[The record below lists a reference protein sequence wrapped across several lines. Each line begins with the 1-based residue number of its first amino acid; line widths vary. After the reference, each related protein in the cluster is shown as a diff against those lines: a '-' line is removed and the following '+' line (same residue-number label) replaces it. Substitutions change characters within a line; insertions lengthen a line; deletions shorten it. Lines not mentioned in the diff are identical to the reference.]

1 MMQMGQVQQRI
12 TQIEQCADDAMSAV
26 RGGNAPDDLK
36 RSVDEMHRKARE
48 AKQMCGTQAGN
59 DESQVVRTVDD
70 LEQAGDRAMQ
80 ACHRAGN
87 VDPQVQSAVQRA
99 HDEISSLKKQLH

>member
-1 MMQMGQVQQRI
+1 MMQMNQVQQRI
-12 TQIEQCADDAMSAV
+12 NQIEQCADEAMAAV
-26 RGGNAPDDLK
+26 RSGNAPDDL
-36 RSVDEMHRKARE
+36 RQRVNEMHSKARA

-80 ACHRAGN
+80 ACRKAGS
-87 VDPQVQSAVQRA
+87 VDPQVSSAVQRA

>member
-26 RGGNAPDDLK
+26 RGGNAPDELK
-36 RSVDEMHRKARE
+36 QSVDEMHRKARA
-48 AKQMCGTQAGN
+48 AKQMCVTQAGN

-80 ACHRAGN
+80 ACRRAGN

>member
-1 MMQMGQVQQRI
+1 MMQMNQVQQRI
-12 TQIEQCADDAMSAV
+12 SQIEQCADEAMAAV
-26 RGGNAPDDLK
+26 RGGNAPDDL
-36 RSVDEMHRKARE
+36 RQRVNEMHTKARE

-70 LEQAGDRAMQ
+70 LEQAGDRAVQ
-80 ACHRAGN
+80 ACRKAGT